1 MRTKRRLGAIAGLFA
16 FAAAMATASA
26 SVQDDVRAATVDA
39 LTANPNPDAPTP
51 TVTVDRSAVHIDYVV
66 VAGRWSFT
74 SWKIVGGPR
83 GDMVLMKT
91 YNVWHEFGRGSPHMS
106 AHVLQRF
113 GVPPPI
119 VVTFATGACP
129 VPAHSDAAGYTVDG
143 VSVRR
148 FDGNG
153 KRVDTTAA
161 CH

>member
-1 MRTKRRLGAIAGLFA
+1 
-16 FAAAMATASA
+16 
-26 SVQDDVRAATVDA
+26 
-39 LTANPNPDAPTP
+39 
-51 TVTVDRSAVHIDYVV
+51 
-66 VAGRWSFT
+66 
-74 SWKIVGGPR
+74 
-83 GDMVLMKT
+83 MVLMKT

-153 KRVDTTAA
+153 KARRYDGRLSLSIAVTLAA
-161 CH
+161 LLGTWGCTVTELPGNRFTYVFAREGRGRLLWADRDG